1 MGGAAEPALRIL
13 RIGGPGRL
21 ERGVDRELASG
32 FDVECVS
39 SEAAADESFGARAA
53 AFDAILVDGP
63 SLPRGETVHRT
74 LGRLLQRE
82 PGLKVIVLAA
92 DGDPAAADAALA
104 AGAWDVAPL
113 GGETRLVPRLR
124 AAGALR
130 RLETDGGD
138 EGPAEGRP
146 RRMIGASHA
155 MRDVLAQ
162 IDRLAPSDAPVL
174 ILGESGSGKELAA
187 RTIHARGPR
196 SLGPFVPIRCIAAEE
211 SVFGS
216 PPFAPGCEGGGG
228 DAGRAGTLF
237 LEGIGELAPALQAM
251 LLRFLEDRGER
262 GAGRVG
268 VDLRVIA
275 ATSRDLRPDAAP
287 AGLRDD
293 LHRRLAASVIDLPPL
308 RARPEDLLLLAHV
321 ELRRHAREVGRA
333 LRGFS
338 PGAIDAMWRWS
349 WPGNVRELVHRL
361 RRAAVVAEGPFIT
374 PSDLDLEPDPDL
386 DPDGLDAP
394 LLTLREAQ
402 VRAEIECIQ
411 RALART
417 GGNRSRAAR
426 ALGISRS
433 TLYELLRRHSL
444 E

>member
-1 MGGAAEPALRIL
+1 
-13 RIGGPGRL
+13 
-21 ERGVDRELASG
+21 
-32 FDVECVS
+32 
-39 SEAAADESFGARAA
+39 
-53 AFDAILVDGP
+53 
-63 SLPRGETVHRT
+63 
-74 LGRLLQRE
+74 
-82 PGLKVIVLAA
+82 
-92 DGDPAAADAALA
+92 
-104 AGAWDVAPL
+104 
-113 GGETRLVPRLR
+113 
-124 AAGALR
+124 
-130 RLETDGGD
+130 
-138 EGPAEGRP
+138 
-146 RRMIGASHA
+146 MIGASHA

-162 IDRLAPSDAPVL
+162 MDRLASSDAPLL

-196 SLGPFVPIRCIAAEE
+196 SGGPFVPIRCIAAEE
-211 SVFGS
+211 SVFGA

-228 DAGRAGTLF
+228 EAGRAGTLF
-237 LEGIGELAPALQAM
+237 LEGIGDLAPALQGT
-251 LLRFLEDRGER
+251 LLRFLEDPREGGGGPT
-262 GAGRVG
+262 GAG
-268 VDLRVIA
+268 LRVIA
-275 ATSRDLRPDAAP
+275 ATSRDIRRDGIRG
-287 AGLRDD
+287 GLRDD
-293 LHRRLAASVIDLPPL
+293 LHRRLAATVIELPPL

-321 ELRRHAREVGRA
+321 ELRRHAREVGRV

-349 WPGNVRELVHRL
+349 WPGNVRELLHRL
-361 RRAAVVAEGPFIT
+361 RRAAVVAEGPVIT

-402 VRAEIECIQ
+402 VRAEIECIL
-411 RALART
+411 RALVRT